1 MSLMLEEKYK
11 YHTLK
16 LEKIN
21 TNVIVGSSSLLDT
34 IFIFREVSSY
44 NRGECVVH
52 ETNVNVGELESLLED
67 LQIVEQ
73 KSEKVRDL

>member
-1 MSLMLEEKYK
+1 MS
-11 YHTLK
+11 LK

-52 ETNVNVGELESLLED
+52 ETNVNVL
-67 LQIVEQ
+67 
-73 KSEKVRDL
+73 KR

>member
-1 MSLMLEEKYK
+1 MLIELVLFSSVIEVGEGKYK

-52 ETNVNVGELESLLED
+52 ETNVNVL
-67 LQIVEQ
+67 
-73 KSEKVRDL
+73 KR

>member
-44 NRGECVVH
+44 NRG
-52 ETNVNVGELESLLED
+52 
-67 LQIVEQ
+67 
-73 KSEKVRDL
+73 